1 MVWMSVSLSLLV
13 GNTERRNR
21 AQVNNN
27 LEITIH
33 LYQLMQLREDG
44 TINTAELRQLLNLD
58 ADCDE

>member
-1 MVWMSVSLSLLV
+1 M
-13 GNTERRNR
+13 
-21 AQVNNN
+21 NNN

-58 ADCDE
+58 ADSDE